1 MYCHKCPHSKKVAA
15 GFYKN
20 SPFGRTPCAH
30 CEPEQNPSHPTE
42 YLDELGGIR
51 SGLSKQA
58 VALEKVETDGEFLPM
73 HVLTDFVVGVMRLK
87 PKIRDTVCL
96 RYAGYSQKQIGRKL
110 KVPASTVFMRLRR
123 AVKTW
128 PALRELLPADYGIR
142 AESGRNRGKNAVV
155 AGRQK
160 ATVPENANES

>member
-1 MYCHKCPHSKKVAA
+1 MYCHKCPYSKKVAA

-30 CEPEQNPSHPTE
+30 CDPEQNPSHPTE
-42 YLDELGGIR
+42 YLDELSGTR
-51 SGLSKQA
+51 RGLSKQA
-58 VALEKVETDGEFLPM
+58 VPWEQVDIDSEVLPV

-110 KVPASTVFMRLRR
+110 RVPASTVFMRLRR
-123 AVKTW
+123 ALKTW

-142 AESGRNRGKNAVV
+142 AESGRNRGKNAVAPGHPKSGS
-155 AGRQK
+155 AGKRQ
-160 ATVPENANES
+160 